1 MRKPDHFFA
10 PGAIESTQRRN
21 KWWPVLCEWL
31 ICLAIALVVG
41 TLTAFINSL

>member
-21 KWWPVLCEWL
+21 KWWPILHEWL

>member
-10 PGAIESTQRRN
+10 SGSIESAPRRS
-21 KWWPVLCEWL
+21 KWWPVLREWL

-41 TLTAFINSL
+41 TLSAFINSL